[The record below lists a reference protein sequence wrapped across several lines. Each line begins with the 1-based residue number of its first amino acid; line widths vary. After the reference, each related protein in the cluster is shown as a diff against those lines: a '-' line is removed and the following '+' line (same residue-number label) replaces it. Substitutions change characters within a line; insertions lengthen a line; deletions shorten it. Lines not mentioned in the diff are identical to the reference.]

1 MAHSA
6 CSPLS
11 TTPTRKVRNWA
22 DAALAVWPVAPP
34 PLVALLAAGPI
45 FFPFPRKV
53 RNAARPSALA
63 RKDSPMR
70 RHRYRGPPPAREA
83 PRSSDL
89 ISSGVVLACLAAWER
104 VANWR
109 SPKALRK
116 RRVVPCVGGI
126 QQRELRLWARRN
138 RTAQIPKTKKRS
150 RESKSS
156 TRVCLFRY
164 TQKPKTF

>member
-1 MAHSA
+1 M
-6 CSPLS
+6 L
-11 TTPTRKVRNWA
+11 
-22 DAALAVWPVAPP
+22 P
-34 PLVALLAAGPI
+34 PLDNTDTKSTKLGWCSSGGLARGPAASRC
-45 FFPFPRKV
+45 FACGRPHFLSFFPRKV